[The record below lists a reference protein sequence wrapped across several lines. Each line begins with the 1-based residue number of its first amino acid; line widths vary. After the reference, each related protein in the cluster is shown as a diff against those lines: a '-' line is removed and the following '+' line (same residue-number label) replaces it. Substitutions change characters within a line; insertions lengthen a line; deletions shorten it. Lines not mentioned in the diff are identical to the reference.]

1 MCEFI
6 AFIIGTL
13 FGGVCVIC
21 CALCVA
27 SKGGGNN
34 E

>member
-1 MCEFI
+1 MSEFI

-13 FGGVCVIC
+13 FGTIGVIC
-21 CALCVA
+21 YALCA
-27 SKGGGNN
+27 TSKGGGNN

>member
-1 MCEFI
+1 MSEFI
-6 AFIIGTL
+6 AFILGTL
-13 FGGVCVIC
+13 VGSVGVIC

-27 SKGGGNN
+27 SKGGGKN

>member
-1 MCEFI
+1 MYEFI
-6 AFIIGTL
+6 SFILGTL
-13 FGGVCVIC
+13 FGGAVVIC

-27 SKGGGNN
+27 NKGGGKI

>member
-1 MCEFI
+1 MYEFI
-6 AFIIGTL
+6 SFILGVL
-13 FGGVCVIC
+13 FGGIGVIC

-27 SKGGGNN
+27 NKGGGKN

>member
-1 MCEFI
+1 MSEVI
-6 AFIIGTL
+6 AFIVGVL
-13 FGGVCVIC
+13 CGSGGVIC

-27 SKGGGNN
+27 NKGGDKN

>member
-1 MCEFI
+1 MYEFI
-6 AFIIGTL
+6 AFILGAL
-13 FGGVCVIC
+13 FAGAVVIC

-27 SKGGGNN
+27 NKGGGKD